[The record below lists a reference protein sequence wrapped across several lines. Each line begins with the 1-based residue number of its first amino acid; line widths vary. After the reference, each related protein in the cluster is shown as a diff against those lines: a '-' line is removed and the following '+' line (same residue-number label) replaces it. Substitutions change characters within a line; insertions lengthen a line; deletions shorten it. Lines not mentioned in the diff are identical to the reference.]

1 MSASIQRLLKNKAF
15 NRYNLTLDLNRL
27 VKTSIPLPLLSKPT
41 QIKSINSEHRGAN
54 MNHKHPSLRPN
65 YCTQKRGLAN
75 ARPLSIMIV
84 LIRSLFANRTECTQ
98 ELEQVSRSYR
108 TVFVQVSRTRI
119 RKIEFTRP
127 VVITCVGIIV

>member
-1 MSASIQRLLKNKAF
+1 MSASIQRLFKNIAF
-15 NRYNLTLDLNRL
+15 NRYILTLDPLNIS
-27 VKTSIPLPLLSKPT
+27 KTWIPILNFTNQLYSAQFILSNRDASMTRIHLQAKAKIMSIKKGPSK
-41 QIKSINSEHRGAN
+41 RWA
-54 MNHKHPSLRPN
+54 
-65 YCTQKRGLAN
+65 
-75 ARPLSIMIV
+75 LSIRIV

-127 VVITCVGIIV
+127 VIITCSSVIV

>member
-1 MSASIQRLLKNKAF
+1 MSASIQRLFKNIAF
-15 NRYNLTLDLNRL
+15 NRYILTLD
-27 VKTSIPLPLLSKPT
+27 
-41 QIKSINSEHRGAN
+41 
-54 MNHKHPSLRPN
+54 
-65 YCTQKRGLAN
+65 
-75 ARPLSIMIV
+75 PLSISKTWIPILNFTNQLYSAQFILSNRDASMTRIHLQAKAKIMSIKKGPSKRWALSKRIV

-127 VVITCVGIIV
+127 VIITCSSVIV

>member
-1 MSASIQRLLKNKAF
+1 MSASIQRLFKNIAF
-15 NRYNLTLDLNRL
+15 NRYILTLD
-27 VKTSIPLPLLSKPT
+27 
-41 QIKSINSEHRGAN
+41 
-54 MNHKHPSLRPN
+54 
-65 YCTQKRGLAN
+65 
-75 ARPLSIMIV
+75 PLSISKTWIPILNFTNQLYSAQFILSNRDASMTRIHLQAKAKIMSIKKGPSKRWALSIRIV

-127 VVITCVGIIV
+127 VIITCSSVIV